1 MSLLFAGSFLQAQT
15 YYVKPAASG
24 SGNGSSWT
32 NAAGATQLAA
42 IISAAASGS
51 QVWVAAGTYYPGAT
65 RAAAFVLKS
74 GVALYGGF
82 AGTETTL
89 SQRNW
94 TTNVT
99 TLSGNIGGAGNSY
112 HVVVSNGNTGTTVL
126 DGFTIMSGDAN
137 GAGSDTYNGISVA
150 ENLGGGVMC
159 YQTTV
164 TISNCTITGN
174 TASSNGGGLYT
185 YGTTVTFTNCAFSN
199 NNSQGEGGGMMINA
213 NGGGGYT
220 LTSCTFNNNT
230 ATGNGGGLARDNGN
244 VTVAITGCTFTSNQS
259 TSTASQTGGGGVYLA
274 NGGLTMTNCSIS
286 GNTASGM
293 GGGLLYNQGSNSPIT
308 YTTFTNNTATTYGGG
323 MAIVNSSPLVNESN
337 FSKNTGL
344 EGGGI
349 YFTSAGS
356 PSPYLTTDTFSQNK
370 ATATGPGG
378 GGAMF
383 ANGSNVTLIH
393 SLFLNNVSIG
403 DGAGQYDST
412 SNVIDSE
419 NVYDGNVASGN
430 GGGMVYNGNNP
441 KIYNCVLADNV
452 AAGYG
457 GGMYIT
463 NSNGTVMSSTIYN
476 NASTSST
483 SSTPYGDGVY
493 YLSGNFKFYS
503 NIVWSRS
510 STTSVGF
517 VASGSSETLDYDDIQ
532 NDANLVAS
540 YGSYASNHNIGS
552 APQFGNSGNYA
563 GVDGMWAT
571 ADDGLHQVSGS
582 PAADVE
588 PTNASGNGDVMA
600 YDITMAARPYS
611 GNTDASMG
619 AYEGPGTF
627 VSLAGTWLGLGVL
640 PEGAGKV
647 MLDWTADGPAAV
659 SDYVVERAVNGGDF
673 QPMGKIV
680 AMAGQQEYQFEDIG
694 APGGNLSYRIRQDEG
709 GGGLLY
715 SNIVSL
721 TTLPAG
727 YSASL
732 RPSVLTQGATN
743 IFIAVPHA
751 MMIDLVIADGSGA
764 ILMHTVTGVS
774 AGGQNIALGGLHF
787 PAGVYYLRLRGDD
800 GFATTIPL
808 VKL

>member
-1 MSLLFAGSFLQAQT
+1 
-15 YYVKPAASG
+15 
-24 SGNGSSWT
+24 
-32 NAAGATQLAA
+32 
-42 IISAAASGS
+42 
-51 QVWVAAGTYYPGAT
+51 
-65 RAAAFVLKS
+65 
-74 GVALYGGF
+74 
-82 AGTETTL
+82 
-89 SQRNW
+89 
-94 TTNVT
+94 
-99 TLSGNIGGAGNSY
+99 
-112 HVVVSNGNTGTTVL
+112 
-126 DGFTIMSGDAN
+126 
-137 GAGSDTYNGISVA
+137 
-150 ENLGGGVMC
+150 
-159 YQTTV
+159 
-164 TISNCTITGN
+164 
-174 TASSNGGGLYT
+174 
-185 YGTTVTFTNCAFSN
+185 
-199 NNSQGEGGGMMINA
+199 
-213 NGGGGYT
+213 
-220 LTSCTFNNNT
+220 
-230 ATGNGGGLARDNGN
+230 
-244 VTVAITGCTFTSNQS
+244 
-259 TSTASQTGGGGVYLA
+259 YLA

-383 ANGSNVTLIH
+383 ADGSNVTLIH

-419 NVYDGNVASGN
+419 NVYDG
-430 GGGMVYNGNNP
+430 
-441 KIYNCVLADNV
+441 NV

-540 YGSYASNHNIGS
+540 YGSYAGNHNIGS

-571 ADDGLHQVSGS
+571 ADDGLTRCQG
-582 PAADVE
+582 
-588 PTNASGNGDVMA
+588 
-600 YDITMAARPYS
+600 RPRR
-611 GNTDASMG
+611 M
-619 AYEGPGTF
+619 
-627 VSLAGTWLGLGVL
+627 
-640 PEGAGKV
+640 
-647 MLDWTADGPAAV
+647 
-659 SDYVVERAVNGGDF
+659 
-673 QPMGKIV
+673 
-680 AMAGQQEYQFEDIG
+680 
-694 APGGNLSYRIRQDEG
+694 
-709 GGGLLY
+709 
-715 SNIVSL
+715 
-721 TTLPAG
+721 
-727 YSASL
+727 
-732 RPSVLTQGATN
+732 
-743 IFIAVPHA
+743 
-751 MMIDLVIADGSGA
+751 
-764 ILMHTVTGVS
+764 
-774 AGGQNIALGGLHF
+774 
-787 PAGVYYLRLRGDD
+787 
-800 GFATTIPL
+800 
-808 VKL
+808 